1 MFHLKLKIMKVLT
14 KIVAFIIILVA
25 FGVGIWCFCS
35 INDKREASDNVIL
48 VGSGVTVPVLTLFL
62 TFNPKTSNSNSK

>member
-1 MFHLKLKIMKVLT
+1 MKLLC
-14 KIVAFIIILVA
+14 KIVAFAIVIVA

-35 INDKREASDNVIL
+35 ISEQREACDNVIL

-62 TFNPKTSNSNSK
+62 TFNPKTPNSKT

>member
-1 MFHLKLKIMKVLT
+1 MKVLT
-14 KIVAFIIILVA
+14 KIVAFIIIIVA

-62 TFNPKTSNSNSK
+62 TLDFKTSNSKT